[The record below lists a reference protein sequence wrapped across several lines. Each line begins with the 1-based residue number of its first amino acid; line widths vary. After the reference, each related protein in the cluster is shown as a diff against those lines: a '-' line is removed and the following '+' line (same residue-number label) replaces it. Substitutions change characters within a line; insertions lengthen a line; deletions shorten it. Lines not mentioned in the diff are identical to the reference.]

1 MRRLASCAI
10 LLGLMAGPGV
20 ADTPPRCALLG
31 QMAVSSWLEML
42 GALSGTDSTTA
53 DPIIARLDGLTGI
66 YGALSCDAAQLQE
79 AMDCLLTQ
87 SGNIRA
93 DALARQ
99 CMQQSGMTEQN

>member
-1 MRRLASCAI
+1 MRGLAPCAI
-10 LLGLMAGPGV
+10 LLGLIASPGF

-42 GALSGTDSTTA
+42 GTLSRPDSAAA

-66 YGALSCDAAQLQE
+66 YGALACDPAQLQE

-87 SGNIRA
+87 SGGIPANE
-93 DALARQ
+93 LARQ
-99 CMQQSGMTEQN
+99 CMQRSGLTAQE